1 MTADEKLKNAEIE
14 NRLLRAEIG
23 KLGKALGEV
32 DIFDDYQ
39 ALIKKAKRLARGE
52 NS

>member
-1 MTADEKLKNAEIE
+1 MTAEDKLRNAEIE

-23 KLGKALGEV
+23 KLGKALGEA
-32 DIFDDYQ
+32 DAFGDFPQLQD
-39 ALIKKAKRLARGE
+39 KAKRLARGE